1 MTNGNHPGLFVT
13 VDGMAGA
20 GKTTTVRLLG
30 PYLRDLGYRV
40 HTTAEPSQGPLGELA
55 RRSTDLYRGHQLACL
70 VAADRYHHLEIEIRP
85 RLDRREIVL
94 CDRYVAS
101 SYVLQQMDGVPLPFI
116 ESLNGHAEWPGLA
129 IMLLADPAEAAARI
143 TARGAHDR
151 FQAGVAASTTE
162 ARMYREAAAYL
173 KGRGVP
179 VLMINT
185 TRRDPRG
192 VVQQVAER
200 IAERIRHDTQGL
212 SDQEASA

>member
-1 MTNGNHPGLFVT
+1 MSNCNHPGLFVT
-13 VDGMAGA
+13 LDGMAGA

-30 PYLRDLGYRV
+30 PYLRELGYRL
-40 HTTAEPSQGPLGELA
+40 HTTAEPSQGPLGDLA
-55 RRSTDLYRGHQLACL
+55 RRRTDLYRGHSLACL
-70 VAADRYHHLEIEIRP
+70 VAADRYHHLETEIRP
-85 RLDRREIVL
+85 HLDQREIVL

-116 ESLNGHAEWPGLA
+116 ESLNGHADWPDLG

-151 FQAGVAASTTE
+151 FQAGVATSTTE
-162 ARMYREAAAYL
+162 ATMYREAAAYMEAC
-173 KGRGVP
+173 GVP
-179 VLMINT
+179 VLTINT
-185 TRRDPRG
+185 TRRDPSG

-200 IAERIRHDTQGL
+200 IRDDTRGL